1 MSNHQHGLDHQYGLI
16 LAGGR
21 GTRFW
26 PRSRRAQAKQVL
38 RFFGER
44 SLIQQTVDRLKPVIP
59 PEHIWVLTNDFLRA
73 EIVRQ
78 LPEVPKQQILAEP
91 AQRNTA
97 PAIGLAAHILQSID
111 PNAVMGVF
119 PSDHVIGKPREYVKL
134 LRPAFRVARDG
145 KIVVL
150 AIQPRWAET
159 GYGYIELP
167 KGAQPGGYEPVN
179 VARFREKPDA
189 ATAKKF
195 LKAGNFYWNAGMF
208 FWRTSVLL
216 DAMRMYLPKTSSL
229 LASLPAF
236 GSKRFAPQLKET
248 FPLAENISIDYAVL
262 ERAKNVT
269 GLLAGDIGWNDVGSW
284 NAVYELHRPDGGG
297 NVLRA
302 DSLVEESSGNY
313 VDASGKLVALL
324 GVKDLIIVDTPDALL
339 VADRNRA
346 QQVGDLVKR
355 IEKARREE
363 LL

>member
-1 MSNHQHGLDHQYGLI
+1 MANHQYGLI

-44 SLIQQTVDRLKPVIP
+44 ALIQQTVDRLKPVIP
-59 PEHIWVLTNDFLRA
+59 PEHIWVLTNDHLRA
-73 EIVRQ
+73 EIIAQ

-111 PNAVMGVF
+111 PDALMGVF
-119 PSDHVIGKPREYVKL
+119 PSDHVIGKPREYVRL
-134 LRPAFRVARDG
+134 LRPAFKAAREG

-150 AIQPRWAET
+150 GIQPRWAET
-159 GYGYIELP
+159 GYGYIEFP
-167 KGAQPGGYEPVN
+167 KGVQPGGYNRVD
-179 VARFREKPDA
+179 VARLREKPDTS
-189 ATAKKF
+189 TAKKF

-216 DAMRMYLPKTSSL
+216 DAMRNYLPKTSSL

-236 GSKRFAPQLKET
+236 GSKRFASQLKDT
-248 FPLAENISIDYAVL
+248 FPLTENISIDYAVL
-262 ERAKNVT
+262 ERAKNVA

-284 NAVYELHRPDGGG
+284 NAVYELHALDGDS

-302 DSLVEESSGNY
+302 DSLVEASSGNY

-339 VADRNRA
+339 VADRSRA
-346 QQVGDLVKR
+346 QEVGDLVKR
-355 IEKARREE
+355 IEKARRE
-363 LL
+363 

>member
-1 MSNHQHGLDHQYGLI
+1 MANHQYGLI

-26 PRSRRAQAKQVL
+26 PRSRRTQAKQVL
-38 RFFGER
+38 RFFGEQ

-59 PEHIWVLTNDFLRA
+59 PEHIWVLTNDYLRS
-73 EIVRQ
+73 EIVAQ

-111 PNAVMGVF
+111 PDALMGVF

-134 LRPAFRVARDG
+134 LRPAFKAAREG

-150 AIQPRWAET
+150 GIQPRWAET
-159 GYGYIELP
+159 GYGYIEFP
-167 KGAQPGGYEPVN
+167 KGVQPGGYDPVN
-179 VARFREKPDA
+179 VSRFLEKPDTP
-189 ATAKKF
+189 TAKKF
-195 LKAGNFYWNAGMF
+195 LQAGNFYWNAGMF

-216 DAMRMYLPKTSSL
+216 EAMRNHLPKTSSL
-229 LASLPAF
+229 LASLPPF
-236 GSKRFAPQLKET
+236 SSKRFASRLKDT
-248 FPLAENISIDYAVL
+248 FPLTENISIDYAVL
-262 ERAKNVT
+262 ERAKNVA

-284 NAVYELHRPDGGG
+284 NAVYELHAADGDS

-302 DSLVEESSGNY
+302 DSLIEASSGNY

-339 VADRNRA
+339 VADRSRA